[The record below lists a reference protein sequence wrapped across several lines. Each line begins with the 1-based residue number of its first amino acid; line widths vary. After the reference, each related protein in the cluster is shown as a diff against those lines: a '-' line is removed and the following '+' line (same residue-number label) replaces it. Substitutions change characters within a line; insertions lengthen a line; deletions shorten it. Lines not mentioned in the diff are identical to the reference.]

1 MKKIGLLLA
10 VMFAPAA
17 MAAYKCVDEK
27 GITHVGDTPPAGCA
41 TVVMY
46 EISASGMVL
55 RRIEPTPTP
64 EQLKAIADGAA
75 RKKEMEKAANEQKR
89 KDEALLNTFSGEREF
104 DVVRDRNIAPI
115 KGRIVSA
122 QERIKAVEKRQK
134 ELEEEMEFYKAG
146 KATKDV
152 GSKSREA
159 PPMLGAELQ
168 RLTAEKKVLET
179 NIAIHEK
186 EIEELRNKFETDKKR
201 WVALKAAAGTLPKA
215 TDAAPV
221 PEKSPVRKSY

>member
-1 MKKIGLLLA
+1 MKKIALLLA

-27 GITHVGDTPPAGCA
+27 GVTHVGDTPPAGCA

-152 GSKSREA
+152 GSKPREA

-168 RLTAEKKVLET
+168 HLTAEKKVLET
-179 NIAIHEK
+179 NIAMHEK

-215 TDAAPV
+215 TDTAPV